1 MTKRGKLY
9 FGIAA
14 AVGLALP
21 FIASRPSVT
30 DRLAERFF
38 LPTNV
43 RQAEYAVRTSR
54 DAAFQT
60 SDGITLAADIHTP
73 VGLEKSP
80 TILVRIPFNNSY
92 WNRMRSDSIARF
104 WAKRGYTVVIQGTR
118 GRYRSGG
125 TFYPAVNERQDG
137 IETLDWLKAQPW
149 FDGRLAMWG
158 GSAFGHTQW
167 AISDLGE
174 DGPGVFSLQISSS
187 SYYGTF
193 HRGGAFALESAL
205 YWALV
210 SPPEKDRETS
220 GDEIQRGADGWPVV
234 EADDRAL
241 KDVAFFNDWTTH
253 RMKDKYWQT
262 IDGED
267 RAKKVSAPIL
277 LLGGWYDPFL
287 PTMLEDFKTLKQ
299 DNPHAAAQASR
310 IIIGPYVHAGDIEWP
325 GAELEE
331 PYRQASVE
339 PVIDWFDYW
348 LGVRDTPQNNSPVRI
363 YVMGDNVWRD
373 EDEWPLARTEYTP
386 FYFAASGSLSQT
398 PPASAD
404 SQLQYTFDPQSPVPT
419 RGGAMLGPRAGIML
433 QDAPGTRDDV
443 LSFATLPLEADMEV
457 TGPIT
462 ATLHVS
468 TDAVSTDFTVKI
480 LDVHEDGRAYNVADG
495 ILRRD
500 YEPGQA
506 QKIEIALDPTSFVF
520 KTGHQIRVDVS
531 SSNFPRFDRNTNT
544 GGDPAFGTK
553 TAIARQALQISRDL
567 PSLIVLPVIPR

>member
-1 MTKRGKLY
+1 
-9 FGIAA
+9 
-14 AVGLALP
+14 
-21 FIASRPSVT
+21 
-30 DRLAERFF
+30 
-38 LPTNV
+38 
-43 RQAEYAVRTSR
+43 
-54 DAAFQT
+54 
-60 SDGITLAADIHTP
+60 
-73 VGLEKSP
+73 
-80 TILVRIPFNNSY
+80 
-92 WNRMRSDSIARF
+92 
-104 WAKRGYTVVIQGTR
+104 
-118 GRYRSGG
+118 
-125 TFYPAVNERQDG
+125 VNERQDG
-137 IETLDWLKAQPW
+137 IETLDWIKAQPW

-158 GSAFGHTQW
+158 GSVFGHTQW

-363 YVMGDNVWRD
+363 YIMGDNVWRD

-404 SQLQYTFDPQSPVPT
+404 AQLQYTFDPHSPVPT

-433 QDAPGTRDDV
+433 QDTPGARDDV

-500 YEPGQA
+500 YEPGQT

-520 KTGHQIRVDVS
+520 KVGHQIRVDVS